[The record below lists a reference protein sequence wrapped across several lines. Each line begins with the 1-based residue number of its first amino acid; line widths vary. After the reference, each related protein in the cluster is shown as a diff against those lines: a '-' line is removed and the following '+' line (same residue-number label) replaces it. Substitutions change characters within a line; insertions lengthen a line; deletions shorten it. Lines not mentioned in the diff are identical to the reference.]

1 MKCYIVTRSF
11 HDEANW
17 EIGGFSYEQY
27 PCGVYATLEEA
38 VSYVRNEMYNPKYTS
53 LNGIYY
59 FNIYGME
66 NNNILSCMVIPITV
80 EDDII
85 ESYINEYAKKYND
98 AKNMTTDEFIN
109 AYTVEIPISF
119 EHRINLPNWN

>member
-11 HDEANW
+11 HDEADW

-38 VSYVRNEMYNPKYTS
+38 VSYVRNEMYNPKYTL
-53 LNGIYY
+53 LNGIYC

-80 EDDII
+80 ED
-85 ESYINEYAKKYND
+85 KYND

-109 AYTVEIPISF
+109 AHTVEVPISF

>member
-11 HDEANW
+11 HDEADW
-17 EIGGFSYEQY
+17 EIGGFSYEQC

-80 EDDII
+80 EDDIM
-85 ESYINEYAKKYND
+85 ESYINEYTKKYND

-109 AYTVEIPISF
+109 AYTVEVPISF

>member
-11 HDEANW
+11 HDEADW

-38 VSYVRNEMYNPKYTS
+38 VSYVRNEMYNPKY
-53 LNGIYY
+53 
-59 FNIYGME
+59 ME

-80 EDDII
+80 EDDIM
-85 ESYINEYAKKYND
+85 ESYINEYTKKYND